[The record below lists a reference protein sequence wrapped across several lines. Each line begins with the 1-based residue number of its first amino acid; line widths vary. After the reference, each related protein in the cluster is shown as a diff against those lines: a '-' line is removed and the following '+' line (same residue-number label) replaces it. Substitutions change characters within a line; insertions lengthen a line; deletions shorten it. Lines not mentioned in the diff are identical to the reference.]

1 MATSASGS
9 TVVLLMG
16 PPGAGKGTQAAKLA
30 ASRGLVKLSTGDMLR
45 DNVKRG
51 TELGQRA
58 KSLMDEGVLV
68 PDELIVAM
76 VRDALQGMDPV
87 KVLLDGFPRTI
98 GQAEALDAMLKELGA
113 PIDAVV
119 VLSVDSEELVRRL
132 MGRAAAEGRSDDNED
147 TIRTRMQVYQEQ
159 TRPLL
164 DYYRAAGKLHRVN
177 GVGSEDEV
185 FARIAQVL
193 DGVNA

>member
-1 MATSASGS
+1 MADVSTS

-30 ASRGLVKLSTGDMLR
+30 ASRGLRKLSTGDMLR
-45 DNVKRG
+45 DHVKRG

-76 VRDALQGMDPV
+76 VKDELVGMSPV

-98 GQAEALDAMLKELGA
+98 RQAEALDAMLKELGA

-132 MGRAAAEGRSDDNED
+132 IGRAAAEGRSDDNED

-177 GVGSEDEV
+177 GVGTEDEV
-185 FARIAQVL
+185 HERIADVL
-193 DGVNA
+193 DGVSA

>member
-1 MATSASGS
+1 VADVSTS

-30 ASRGLVKLSTGDMLR
+30 ASRGDMLR
-45 DNVKRG
+45 DHVKRG

-76 VRDALQGMDPV
+76 VKDELVGMSPV

-98 GQAEALDAMLKELGA
+98 RQAEALDAMLKELGA

-132 MGRAAAEGRSDDNED
+132 IGRAAAEGRSDDNED

-177 GVGSEDEV
+177 GVGTEDEV
-185 FARIAQVL
+185 HERIADVL
-193 DGVNA
+193 DGVSA